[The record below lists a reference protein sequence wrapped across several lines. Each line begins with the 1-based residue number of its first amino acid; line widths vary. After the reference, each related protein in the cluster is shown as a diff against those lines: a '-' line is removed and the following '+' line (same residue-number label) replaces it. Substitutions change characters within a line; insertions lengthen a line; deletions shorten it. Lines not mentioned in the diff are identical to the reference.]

1 MKKTLMVLSFAL
13 CATFVFAQ
21 TATPNK
27 NVYMAKSETSNV
39 SNMYQSSIFTKDATP
54 LVTVDFS
61 GDNLGYTTGVYT
73 TGVDAH
79 TQNYDYARW
88 QRWANVDT
96 NTTVV
101 AMTEMYPHLVS
112 RFASV
117 SSFKRAIVNYLD
129 TAVSSGENGFMMIDY
144 DDQTSLGSGK
154 FNAYIQ
160 VANINVPTGTPV
172 LDVQFYQYYIKYYDQ
187 CKLEYSTDGTNYT
200 SIDINVDG
208 IDCSINSSMQGFVTY
223 TLPVAAVATGNLSI
237 RLRAFSSGERGSA
250 YGYWWIVDDL
260 SVIPGDANRVRP
272 YAQEYT
278 EGGYG
283 LIPQGLTV
291 NPAWYSLVYNNGANI
306 LNDIYATLNHMNAGQ
321 DVTTPVATY
330 NNGSVAVSAWKEL
343 IVDKAGWFWADSLD
357 YRGWMGYADHNLP
370 HGTGNALPTETA
382 GDNYMYVNIAND
394 NFSFN
399 YDTMY
404 YNVTTLEDGAYRW
417 GHDNG
422 VLAYMPDN
430 YFLWGFVQNGPNWY
444 VTDDPQE
451 VHYYTPGYMIT
462 DRFTT
467 DANVPEGWVI
477 RGVELVASPVDG
489 YHSTGSKISA
499 VLYEDQYEGGS
510 VGFQSVMTGANIKT
524 ITDDDVNNE
533 SVIGRESNG
542 YLELGN
548 YNTVIINF
556 PEQPALQPYTSYRV
570 GYSVEEHS
578 FFALAQEAQGRYC
591 IASPSH
597 PDTHDTIIYFR
608 NSEATAKYANHYEPN
623 QYQIYFNDPSYG
635 GPNRG
640 SGFTWDFLEY
650 NPMIRLLVGPAQAI
664 NRVNISIEC
673 ENDGDFGTV
682 SYGAEEACGTTI
694 TPAQGSTATI
704 VAQANAGCEAVI
716 IVDGVERQVYDET
729 EGIGDPNLV
738 AYYDDQTDEITYYY
752 SFAEV
757 SHDHTIKFVFRERV
771 SIDPVAS
778 SVRMNLQPNPATS
791 QVKLNI
797 SGVSGMVN
805 CSLIDMSG
813 RVVYNQNINA
823 ESAPVINLSN
833 LAKGAYFVRI
843 TNNQFSKIEKL
854 IVR

>member
-1 MKKTLMVLSFAL
+1 
-13 CATFVFAQ
+13 
-21 TATPNK
+21 
-27 NVYMAKSETSNV
+27 
-39 SNMYQSSIFTKDATP
+39 
-54 LVTVDFS
+54 
-61 GDNLGYTTGVYT
+61 
-73 TGVDAH
+73 
-79 TQNYDYARW
+79 
-88 QRWANVDT
+88 
-96 NTTVV
+96 
-101 AMTEMYPHLVS
+101 
-112 RFASV
+112 
-117 SSFKRAIVNYLD
+117 
-129 TAVSSGENGFMMIDY
+129 
-144 DDQTSLGSGK
+144 
-154 FNAYIQ
+154 
-160 VANINVPTGTPV
+160 
-172 LDVQFYQYYIKYYDQ
+172 
-187 CKLEYSTDGTNYT
+187 
-200 SIDINVDG
+200 
-208 IDCSINSSMQGFVTY
+208 
-223 TLPVAAVATGNLSI
+223 
-237 RLRAFSSGERGSA
+237 
-250 YGYWWIVDDL
+250 
-260 SVIPGDANRVRP
+260 
-272 YAQEYT
+272 
-278 EGGYG
+278 
-283 LIPQGLTV
+283 
-291 NPAWYSLVYNNGANI
+291 
-306 LNDIYATLNHMNAGQ
+306 
-321 DVTTPVATY
+321 
-330 NNGSVAVSAWKEL
+330 
-343 IVDKAGWFWADSLD
+343 
-357 YRGWMGYADHNLP
+357 
-370 HGTGNALPTETA
+370 
-382 GDNYMYVNIAND
+382 MYVNIAND

-404 YNVTTLEDGAYRW
+404 YNVTTLEDGVYRW

-430 YFLWGFVQNGPNWY
+430 YFLWGYVQIGANWY

-451 VHYYTPGYMIT
+451 VNFNQPGYMII

-477 RGVELVASPVDG
+477 RGVELVASPVEG

-499 VLYEDQYEGGS
+499 VLFKDQYEGGN
-510 VGFQSVMTGANIKT
+510 VVFQSVMTGANIKT

-570 GYSVEEHS
+570 GYSVEEAS
-578 FFALAQEAQGRYC
+578 YFALAQEAQGRYC

-608 NSEATAKYANHYEPN
+608 NSEATAKYAHHYEPN

-635 GPNRG
+635 GTGRG

-664 NRVNISIEC
+664 NRFNISIEC
-673 ENDGDFGTV
+673 EMDDDIGSVFYGD
-682 SYGAEEACGTTI
+682 EEVCGTTI
-694 TPAQGSTATI
+694 NPAQGSTATI
-704 VAQANAGCEAVI
+704 VAHANTGYMALI
-716 IVDGVERQVYDET
+716 IVDGVVHFVGDENSNIVT
-729 EGIGDPNLV
+729 
-738 AYYDDQTDEITYYY
+738 YYDDQGNVTYYC

-757 SHDHTIKFVFRERV
+757 SEDHTIKFIFMESG